1 MTVSGMCSSRFS
13 RVREEFERNF
23 AERGEVGASVCV
35 KVRGDTE
42 VDLWGGLA
50 RPATET
56 TPEVPWQRNTIGH
69 VWSCTKG
76 ATSLCAHMLVS
87 RGQLDLNAP
96 VGTYW
101 PEYGAVASKSA
112 VRVRQLLA
120 HQGGQPAVRAPLPDG
135 AFYNWDLMTQTLAG
149 EEPFW
154 QPGTRNGYHAFTFGF
169 LVGEVIRRVS
179 GRSLGTFFREEV
191 AQPLG
196 LDFWIGLPADQ
207 EPRVAPT
214 IPPDPPQP
222 GQELP
227 SFYQQAFA
235 DPTSVQA
242 LAVFNTGGYL
252 LTPGESDTRAAHAAE
267 MGAVGAITNAR
278 GLAGMFQPL
287 ANGGAIGRTRL
298 VNKDELVL
306 MGAAASATS
315 VDFLLLVPTRLTM
328 GYFKTVDNRYLPPA
342 DSEGILMAET
352 AFGHTGL
359 GGSHAFADPTLQ
371 LSFAYTANKQ
381 GSGLGVNSRGQS
393 LINAVYQTFGYHLAP
408 GGYVKN

>member
-1 MTVSGMCSSRFS
+1 MAVYGTCSSRFS
-13 RVREEFERNF
+13 KVRDEFQRNF
-23 AERGEVGASVCV
+23 DERGEVGASVCV
-35 KVRGDTE
+35 TVRGETE
-42 VDLWGGLA
+42 VDLWGGVA
-50 RPATET
+50 KVATDT
-56 TPEVPWQRNTIGH
+56 TPAVPWQQNTIGH

-96 VGTYW
+96 VGNYW

-112 VRVRQLLA
+112 VLVRQLMA
-120 HQGGQPAVRAPLPDG
+120 HQGGQPAVRTPLPPG
-135 AFYNWDLMTQTLAG
+135 AFYDWDLMTQTMAG

-154 QPGTRNGYHAFTFGF
+154 EPGTRNGYHAFTYGF
-169 LVGEVIRRVS
+169 LVGEVVRRVS
-179 GRSLGTFFREEV
+179 GRSLGTFFRQEV

-196 LDFWIGLPADQ
+196 LDFWIGLPESE

-214 IPPDPPQP
+214 IPADPPQP
-222 GQELP
+222 GQSLP
-227 SFYQQAFA
+227 TFFAEAFA

-242 LAVFNTGGYL
+242 LAVFNNGGYL
-252 LTPGESDTRAAHAAE
+252 LTPGESDSRAAHAAE

-278 GLAGMFQPL
+278 GLAGMYSPL
-287 ANGGAIGRTRL
+287 ANGGMAGRTRL
-298 VNKDELVL
+298 VSRDELVL

-315 VDFLLLVPTRLTM
+315 SDFLLKVPTRLTM

-342 DSEGILMAET
+342 DSEGVLMAET

-359 GGSHAFADPTLQ
+359 GGSHGFAEPALQ
-371 LSFAYTANKQ
+371 LSFGYSMNKQ
-381 GSGLGVNSRGQS
+381 GSGLGVNARGQS
-393 LINAVYQTFGYHLAP
+393 LINAVYEAFGYRLVA